1 MYYNITA
8 LIIFII
14 TFSMFK
20 IVISN
25 FFRMLLTYLIFVL
38 SSFAY
43 KEKYLLRFIIMGFLV
58 AGGESLFI
66 INLKN
71 AWTYKSPQVL
81 QVPIWLPALW
91 TLALLVSSN
100 TLKNYP
106 IRDFINKVLKK
117 YSTHMR

>member
-1 MYYNITA
+1 
-8 LIIFII
+8 
-14 TFSMFK
+14 MFK
-20 IVISN
+20 IVVSN
-25 FFRMLLTYLIFVL
+25 FYRMVLTYAIFFV
-38 SSFAY
+38 SSIAY

-81 QVPIWLPALW
+81 QVPIWLPPLW

-100 TLKNYP
+100 VLKNYP
-106 IRDFINKVLKK
+106 IRDFIKKVFRIE
-117 YSTHMR
+117 Y